1 MEGVTIDGEL
11 YEGCGPTKQKAK
23 YNAAKAALRKALLLT
38 VSCTRGVGRQS
49 RRPSAEGQVQRRQG
63 CTAEGVTIDGELYE
77 GCGPTKQKAKYNAAI
92 VTPSAVQPWR
102 RCTWPSALS
111 AHTPR
116 TAHRQVQRRQGCTAE
131 GVTIDGELYEGCGP
145 TKQKAK
151 YNAAK
156 ADVTIDLLL
165 CALRKTLLLTVS
177 CTRGVGRQSRRPST
191 TPPRLHCGRRY
202 Y

>member
-1 MEGVTIDGEL
+1 MWADKAEGQVQRRQGCTAEGVTIDGEQ

-38 VSCTRGVGRQS
+38 VSSTRGVGRQS
-49 RRPSAEGQVQRRQG
+49 RRPIDGQVQRRQG
-63 CTAEGVTIDGELYE
+63 CTAEGVTIDCELYD
-77 GCGPTKQKAKYNAAI
+77 GCGPTKQK
-92 VTPSAVQPWR
+92 T
-102 RCTWPSALS
+102 
-111 AHTPR
+111 
-116 TAHRQVQRRQGCTAE
+116 
-131 GVTIDGELYEGCGP
+131 
-145 TKQKAK
+145 K

-156 ADVTIDLLL
+156 A
-165 CALRKTLLLTVS
+165 ALRKALLLTVS